1 MTAFGGAI
9 KLTGESEYRQ
19 ALQKCTQNLNTMSS
33 ALKAQTVDFN
43 NNDKSMKDTT
53 TKQKELTD
61 SIKKQQEELNKAKS
75 AYAQYSVA
83 LQTQTTRHNE
93 LNKEYKNAVIELD
106 RIKKAS
112 GESSDEYKKQA
123 DVVNKLGQELADS
136 TESLNENKSAMASLK
151 SEINS
156 SNKVINNAQKELN
169 DLGNEAEEAGN
180 DAKKAG
186 DGFTVFKGIL
196 ADLGSK
202 AIQTAISGLKKL
214 GTTLIDIGKDAIS
227 SYASYEQLVGGVET
241 LFKDSSK
248 QVLQYAQ
255 TAYKTAGLSAN
266 EYMETITS
274 FSASLLQSLGQDT
287 KKAAEY
293 GNLAIIDMSDNA
305 NKMGTSMSMIQNAY
319 QGFAKQNYTMLDNL
333 KLGWNKLHHSRV

>member
-1 MTAFGGAI
+1 MAGFGGSV

-19 ALQKCTQNLNTMSS
+19 ALQKCTQNLQNMSS
-33 ALKAQTVDFN
+33 ALKAQTADFN
-43 NNDKSMKDTT
+43 SNDKTMKNTAQ
-53 TKQKELTD
+53 KQKELTD

-83 LQTQTTRHNE
+83 VQTQTTRHNA
-93 LNKEYKNAVIELD
+93 LNKEYKNAVLELD
-106 RIKKAS
+106 RIKEAT
-112 GESSDEYKKQA
+112 GESSSEYKKQA
-123 DVVNKLGQELADS
+123 EVVDKLGKELVDS

-156 SNKVINNAQKELN
+156 SNKIINNAQKELN
-169 DLGNEAEEAGN
+169 DLGNEAEEAGKN
-180 DAKKAG
+180 AKKAG
-186 DGFTVFKGIL
+186 DGFTIFKGIL

-202 AIQTAISGLKKL
+202 AIQTTITGLKKL
-214 GTTLIDIGKDAIS
+214 GSSLIDLGKQSIS

-248 QVLQYAQ
+248 EVLKYAQ
-255 TAYKTAGLSAN
+255 SAYKAAGISAN

-305 NKMGTSMSMIQNAY
+305 NKMGTSMESIQNAY
-319 QGFAKQNYTMLDNL
+319 QGFAKQNYTMLD
-333 KLGWNKLHHSRV
+333 